1 MSQHVIISII
11 ISLII
16 LVDKTVLILNSELT
30 TSVIKTP
37 ISDQDRVSLYDIHR
51 ISSRQMIRIRRSIN
65 QGIIS

>member
-11 ISLII
+11 ISFII
-16 LVDKTVLILNSELT
+16 LVDETVLILNSELT

-37 ISDQDRVSLYDIHR
+37 ISDQDRVSLYNIHW

-65 QGIIS
+65 

>member
-16 LVDKTVLILNSELT
+16 LVDETVLILNSEL

-37 ISDQDRVSLYDIHR
+37 ISDQDRVSLYDIHW
-51 ISSRQMIRIRRSIN
+51 ISSRQTIRIRRGIN
-65 QGIIS
+65 

>member
-1 MSQHVIISII
+1 MSQHLITSI

>member
-16 LVDKTVLILNSELT
+16 LVDETVLILNSELT

-65 QGIIS
+65 

>member
-65 QGIIS
+65 

>member
-1 MSQHVIISII
+1 MSQHVII

-16 LVDKTVLILNSELT
+16 LVDKTVLILNSELI

-37 ISDQDRVSLYDIHR
+37 ISDQDRVSLYNIRR

-65 QGIIS
+65 

>member
-16 LVDKTVLILNSELT
+16 LVDETVLILNSELT
-30 TSVIKTP
+30 TSA
-37 ISDQDRVSLYDIHR
+37 ISDQDRVSLYDIHW

-65 QGIIS
+65 

>member
-16 LVDKTVLILNSELT
+16 LVNETVLILNSELT

-37 ISDQDRVSLYDIHR
+37 ISDQDRVSLYNIHR

-65 QGIIS
+65 

>member
-16 LVDKTVLILNSELT
+16 LVDETVLILNSELT

-37 ISDQDRVSLYDIHR
+37 ISDQDRVSLYDTRR

-65 QGIIS
+65 